1 MQDLTTISALLVV
14 SASLAVFEKNEES
27 GFVTVMKNQGQI
39 IYCR

>member
-14 SASLAVFEKNEES
+14 NASLAVFEKKEES
-27 GFVTVMKNQGQI
+27 GFVTVMKNQVQI

>member
-1 MQDLTTISALLVV
+1 MQYLTTISPLLVV
-14 SASLAVFEKNEES
+14 NSSLAVFENNEES